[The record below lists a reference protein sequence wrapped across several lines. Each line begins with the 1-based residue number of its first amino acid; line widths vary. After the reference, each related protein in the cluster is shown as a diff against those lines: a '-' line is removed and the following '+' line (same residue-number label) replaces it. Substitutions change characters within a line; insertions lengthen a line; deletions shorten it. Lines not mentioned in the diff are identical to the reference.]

1 MAMGLGDAWFF
12 IGETLKVHMDGLY
25 MGLNSLLNSLN
36 MTKAKTGVFLSMG
49 RLPQIVG
56 QAALAASVFAGG
68 ASLLNAG
75 GAMAAPGDCATAGVA
90 NLNSTSPPITDFIA
104 TCPLL
109 PGGDE
114 LTSAVDYDPAAL
126 ITGSGSYNFKYDVTP
141 AGVSKGGPWF
151 KFVDLG
157 VDVNG
162 IGTYSVSVTK
172 SVYDSNAMTNL
183 LGSITFT
190 QTQSGASKTPELILP
205 DNTYN
210 HLYIVDSYAVTGV
223 AGIDKITNTFEQVPG
238 PLPILGA
245 GAAFG
250 FSRKL
255 RSRIKAGRTA

>member
-1 MAMGLGDAWFF
+1 
-12 IGETLKVHMDGLY
+12 
-25 MGLNSLLNSLN
+25 

-56 QAALAASVFAGG
+56 QAALAASVLAGG

-75 GAMAAPGDCATAGVA
+75 GAMANVDCSIAGVA

-114 LTSAVDYDPAAL
+114 LTSAVDYDPIDL
-126 ITGSGSYNFKYDVTP
+126 IIGSGSYNFKYDVTP
-141 AGVSKGGPWF
+141 AGASIGGDWF
-151 KFVDLG
+151 EFVDLG

-172 SVYDSNAMTNL
+172 SVYDSDAMTNL
-183 LGSITFT
+183 LGYITFT
-190 QTQSGASKTPELILP
+190 QTQSGSSKTPELVLP
-205 DNTYN
+205 PIYD
-210 HLYIVDSYAVTGV
+210 HLYIVDSYVVTGV
-223 AGIDKITNTFEQVPG
+223 AGIDKITNTFKQVPG

>member
-1 MAMGLGDAWFF
+1 
-12 IGETLKVHMDGLY
+12 
-25 MGLNSLLNSLN
+25 
-36 MTKAKTGVFLSMG
+36 MG

-56 QAALAASVFAGG
+56 QAALAASVLAGG

-75 GAMAAPGDCATAGVA
+75 GAMAGDCMTAGVA
-90 NLNSTSPPITDFIA
+90 NLNSTSPDINDFIV

-109 PGGDE
+109 PGGNI
-114 LTSAVDYDPAAL
+114 LTSAVDYDPIDL

-141 AGVSKGGPWF
+141 VGVSSDGPWF
-151 KFVDLG
+151 EFVDLG

-172 SVYDSNAMTNL
+172 SVYDSDAMTNL

-190 QTQSGASKTPELILP
+190 QTQSGSSKTPELDLP
-205 DNTYN
+205 LIYN

-223 AGIDKITNTFEQVPG
+223 AGIDKITNTFQQVPG